1 MGIEFM
7 SDAKKMEQAGSM
19 KEDKMPKGFVILF
32 YSKPWLFV
40 AYLAS
45 SLTDKCI
52 SLLCSLKA
60 SLHDCSLLNQLFAVM
75 G

>member
-7 SDAKKMEQAGSM
+7 SDAKKMEQAGSI
-19 KEDKMPKGFVILF
+19 KEDKMPKGFVVLF

-45 SLTDKCI
+45 RLTDKCI

-60 SLHDCSLLNQLFAVM
+60 RLHDCSLLKQPLAVM